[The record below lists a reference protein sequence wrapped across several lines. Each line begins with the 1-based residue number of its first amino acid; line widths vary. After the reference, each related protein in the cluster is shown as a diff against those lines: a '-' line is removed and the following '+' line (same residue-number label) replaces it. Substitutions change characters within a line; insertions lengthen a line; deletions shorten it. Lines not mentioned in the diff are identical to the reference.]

1 MLKAL
6 AIEDGEDIKQLLRD
20 ELEDKGYQV
29 IEACNG
35 EIGLEQA
42 TAEIPNII
50 FADVYMPIMNGL
62 EFIEHLRLNAGQ
74 IRISSTSIFWESE
87 EW

>member
-6 AIEDGEDIKQLLRD
+6 VVEDEEDTKQLSRD

-35 EIGLEQA
+35 EINLEQA
-42 TAEIPNII
+42 TAEIPNIVNKYI
-50 FADVYMPIMNGL
+50 LGV
-62 EFIEHLRLNAGQ
+62 
-74 IRISSTSIFWESE
+74 
-87 EW
+87 

>member
-6 AIEDGEDIKQLLRD
+6 VVEDEEDIKQLSRD

-42 TAEIPNII
+42 TAEIPNIVNQYI
-50 FADVYMPIMNGL
+50 LGV
-62 EFIEHLRLNAGQ
+62 
-74 IRISSTSIFWESE
+74 
-87 EW
+87 

>member
-20 ELEDKGYQV
+20 ELEDKGYKV

-35 EIGLEQA
+35 EINLEQA
-42 TAEIPNII
+42 TQRFHWNTQFGSA
-50 FADVYMPIMNGL
+50 
-62 EFIEHLRLNAGQ
+62 
-74 IRISSTSIFWESE
+74 SSH
-87 EW
+87 

>member
-6 AIEDGEDIKQLLRD
+6 VVEDEEDIKLLSQD
-20 ELEDKGYQV
+20 ELEDEDKGYQV

-42 TAEIPNII
+42 TAEIPNIVNKYI
-50 FADVYMPIMNGL
+50 
-62 EFIEHLRLNAGQ
+62 LRV
-74 IRISSTSIFWESE
+74 
-87 EW
+87 

>member
-6 AIEDGEDIKQLLRD
+6 VVEDEEDIKQLLRD

-35 EIGLEQA
+35 EINLEQA
-42 TAEIPNII
+42 TAEIADSI

-62 EFIEHLRLNAGQ
+62 EFIRRTQFILIHSQPGFAPAD
-74 IRISSTSIFWESE
+74 S
-87 EW
+87 